1 MDDTTRTMICI
12 TCPKG
17 CALQVTA
24 NGSTLVKAVGGC
36 KRGHEYAERELTDPR
51 RMVATTV
58 QIEKS
63 LHPLMPVYTTA
74 AFPKSRIPELLT
86 ELKKIRL
93 TAPIRM
99 GSIILKD
106 ALGCGVDVVA
116 SRSAEI
122 YSE

>member
-1 MDDTTRTMICI
+1 MEEKTSTMICI

-17 CALQVTA
+17 CALQVTSK
-24 NGSTLVKAVGGC
+24 GSTLVKAVGGC
-36 KRGHEYAERELTDPR
+36 KRGFEYAERELVDPR

-58 QIEKS
+58 SIEKA
-63 LHPLMPVYTTA
+63 LHPLLPVYTTS
-74 AFPKSRIPELLT
+74 AFPKSRIPELLA
-86 ELKKIRL
+86 ELKQIRL

-106 ALGCGVDVVA
+106 ALGSGVDVVA
-116 SRSAEI
+116 SRSAEV